1 MHGKTKCFSVM
12 DNKSLS
18 SRNKNLDT
26 AVLSSNNNEINREFN
41 QILKKVDDLKTSMNG
56 LTSLIREVIERL
68 DKLEKN
74 SESLKVQSVLDEC
87 NTLEVFPI
95 ETAASLK
102 EVESMIENNSAF
114 KKNLITSLTQVTSA
128 DIKKTIRNILHYLIT
143 DEMAQ
148 KYSWLGQRHKAA
160 YQNLQISKILTLVV
174 QMRHQDI
181 TCEQI
186 SSVAAEWLKHA
197 KQRAQRKSEKEK
209 KCRKEETPPLSS
221 NSSSD
226 DSESDELNDECSSN
240 DEH

>member
-1 MHGKTKCFSVM
+1 M

-26 AVLSSNNNEINREFN
+26 AVLSSNNDEINHKIP
-41 QILKKVDDLKTSMNG
+41 QILRIVEDLKTSMNG
-56 LTSLIREVIERL
+56 LTSLIREVIKRL
-68 DKLEKN
+68 DNLEKN

-160 YQNLQISKILTLVV
+160 FQNLQISKILTLVV

-226 DSESDELNDECSSN
+226 NSESDELNDECSSN

>member
-12 DNKSLS
+12 DKKSLS

-26 AVLSSNNNEINREFN
+26 ALLSSNNNEINREFN
-41 QILKKVDDLKTSMNG
+41 QILKKVDDLKTSMNANLNG

-160 YQNLQISKILTLVV
+160 FQNLQISKILTLVV
-174 QMRHQDI
+174 QMRH
-181 TCEQI
+181 
-186 SSVAAEWLKHA
+186 
-197 KQRAQRKSEKEK
+197 
-209 KCRKEETPPLSS
+209 
-221 NSSSD
+221 
-226 DSESDELNDECSSN
+226 
-240 DEH
+240 